1 MLASDLLDTPIVIC
15 PEMSEADFS
24 REWAAA
30 KQRSRMIDLLI
41 QGRIDWE
48 TYLDF
53 MAQAGYEPC
62 DLLDAAEENL
72 QFCINEGIVI
82 ER

>member
-1 MLASDLLDTPIVIC
+1 MLASDLLDSPVVIC
-15 PEMSEADFS
+15 PEMSEADFLK
-24 REWAAA
+24 EWEAA
-30 KQRSRMIDLLI
+30 KARSRMTDLLI

-53 MAQAGYEPC
+53 MAQAGYEPY

-72 QFCINEGIVI
+72 EFAIREGIVI

>member
-1 MLASDLLDTPIVIC
+1 MLASDLLDTPLVIC

-24 REWAAA
+24 REWQLA
-30 KQRSRMIDLLI
+30 KQRSQMTDLLI

-48 TYLDF
+48 VYLDF

-62 DLLDAAEENL
+62 DLLDAAEANL
-72 QFCINEGIVI
+72 EFAIREGIVI